1 MKLIGEP
8 MDLAWTLLKN
18 IMPTS
23 PDDPMGTRAIDSM
36 FCQVCKQGL
45 SPMEPICQNCGT
57 PNPMFGARNVMQDGN
72 VHTAGQQSMIER
84 ARQAMEAQ
92 KRSEGQ

>member
-1 MKLIGEP
+1 MSAFDKSW
-8 MDLAWTLLKN
+8 AVLKN

-23 PDDPMGTRAIDSM
+23 PDDPMGARAIDSM
-36 FCQVCKQGL
+36 FCQVCKQGM
-45 SPMEPICQNCGT
+45 SPLDPMCQKCGA
-57 PNPMFGARNVMQDGN
+57 PNPMFRARHVMADGN
-72 VHTAGQQSMIER
+72 VHSEGQQSMIER